1 MDLNLGCEVM
11 QIANVDELFMDLVGE
26 DSNLSIIV
34 YGQWGI
40 LCSLEFIFKY
50 CNLHIISILVLIYD
64 YRRSDTIRILITII
78 QTAEEVGSTEI
89 QCDFQMWKS
98 NRIFTS
104 CH

>member
-64 YRRSDTIRILITII
+64 SFLLLK
-78 QTAEEVGSTEI
+78 
-89 QCDFQMWKS
+89 M
-98 NRIFTS
+98 S
-104 CH
+104 CLYHLPSYFCNIAGEN